1 MSIKRMQPTPSAP
14 LISDVRQPSPADAE
28 NGVLMSETILVGRDL
43 DISTLPR
50 QEWEEQLTQA
60 PARIRARL
68 SFMSNDHHLVRNHV
82 VRELPRLGRPLPAAE
97 ISHALGLPMPR
108 TDQILTD
115 LEERL
120 FFLVRDHS
128 GNVSWAFPVT
138 VDNTG
143 HHLLFSTGERLDAA

>member
-1 MSIKRMQPTPSAP
+1 
-14 LISDVRQPSPADAE
+14 
-28 NGVLMSETILVGRDL
+28 
-43 DISTLPR
+43 
-50 QEWEEQLTQA
+50 
-60 PARIRARL
+60 
-68 SFMSNDHHLVRNHV
+68 
-82 VRELPRLGRPLPAAE
+82 
-97 ISHALGLPMPR
+97 MPR

-128 GNVSWAFPVT
+128 GDVSWAFPVT